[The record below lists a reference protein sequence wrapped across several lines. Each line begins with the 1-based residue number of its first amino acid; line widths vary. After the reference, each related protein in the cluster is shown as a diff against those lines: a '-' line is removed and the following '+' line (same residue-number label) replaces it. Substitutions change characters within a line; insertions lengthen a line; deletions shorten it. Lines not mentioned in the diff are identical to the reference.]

1 MTIHR
6 IHMGPFTN
14 AFVITGEGGCVLV
27 DAGFPHQE
35 ESFRRQLGR
44 TLVRPSDITLIV
56 ATHGHADHVGSLQA
70 LKQETGAPVAIHQA
84 DSHLLREGVL
94 TIPPAVTMWGRVLG
108 LVFRV
113 FLPLGRFDPV
123 EPDIIIEEEIPLQ
136 EFGVSGKICPTP
148 GHTPG
153 SVSVVLD
160 SGDALVGDLA
170 VNAFPLGMGLGI
182 PSLAENVRE
191 IHKSWEMLLSAGA
204 TMIHPGHGKP
214 FPADRLKKKLSGIRD

>member
-1 MTIHR
+1 MAIHR

-70 LKQETGAPVAIHQA
+70 LKQETGALVAIHRG

-94 TIPPAVTMWGRVLG
+94 TIPPAVTVWGRFLAFVL
-108 LVFRV
+108 RV

-123 EPDIIIEEEIPLQ
+123 EPDIIIEEEVSLQ
-136 EFGVSGKICPTP
+136 EFGVSGKIRPTP

-170 VNAFPLGMGLGI
+170 VNAFPLGMGLGM

-191 IHKSWEMLLSAGA
+191 ILKNWEMLLSAGSKTIFPA
-204 TMIHPGHGKP
+204 HGDP